1 MKVYFVRHGQ
11 TDWNVQSR
19 IQGQS
24 DIPLNQRGIAQAKA
38 LVAQL
43 KTLAIDCIITSPL
56 QRTKQTA
63 ALLNETLQVP
73 ILEEEGLKERDF
85 GEFEGV
91 LKSEMDFDAAFDYEQ
106 DRHYES
112 CENIRDFYERI
123 YTCLDELKKKMAG
136 QSVLLVAHGAV
147 SIAIYYYAQGKQYDG
162 SPTSH
167 IAPNAELVCFEL

>member
-38 LVAQL
+38 LAAQL

-91 LKSEMDFDAAFDYEQ
+91 LKSEMDFDAAFDY
-106 DRHYES
+106 
-112 CENIRDFYERI
+112 
-123 YTCLDELKKKMAG
+123 
-136 QSVLLVAHGAV
+136 
-147 SIAIYYYAQGKQYDG
+147 
-162 SPTSH
+162 
-167 IAPNAELVCFEL
+167 